1 MEKLNRKGIGYSIE
15 AILSAVILFTFA
27 FGAVTPPETQ
37 EFSKFQNELA
47 ARDLTHMIKKTGDL
61 DVFLKNSNTGGIRSE
76 LSSVSSK
83 NLKASGTVSNL
94 PVGETEIAFHTMPY
108 EVHVNGTEPVEPG
121 DRCEGDL
128 ASLDASSEEPILRAN
143 VSQELV
149 NRHSSYLYFGDSDP
163 LNPSGYNG
171 KEDYDIVWVDN
182 GTKCVF
188 SPSEGPYRINDIF
201 LWGNSSDPDS
211 RYYEFKN
218 INASKGQFTV
228 YEADNAF
235 DVKKMMNRELN
246 GINTD
251 TVVNTVNL
259 SSPDIYGYDVMVFQE
274 NETVPRFNTYR
285 NLLRD
290 VASNTSMLLMM
301 NMTQSDAQNSFVRD
315 LGFKWTP
322 MDYNSVNSYRATF
335 SAYGNSDNIE
345 SYFLGLGGDQ
355 RDLSLKPGGKI
366 ISNQG
371 SRETSRD
378 DILYARN
385 TLYNGENLDFE
396 QNPPWNT
403 GYSGPNTCGTDDKNT
418 SFSANSSDYSTESV
432 DVRIFRIGTSSC
444 SSPYAMTLDLEQDGN
459 FEIGPVLEDEI
470 FEAYGRR
477 YSPRF
482 TSSNDA
488 YIEFVGSKKVEL
500 INHRKAL
507 ENISG
512 AKAARM
518 AYESDYEEDD
528 LKMVASTIY
537 WLRDDNVRFESTDQ
551 SSYTATKIVGGVE
564 NRLFLP
570 YRLDLRWSR

>member
-37 EFSKFQNELA
+37 EFSQFQNEIA

-61 DVFLKNSNTGGIRSE
+61 DIFLKNSNTGGIRSE

-83 NLKASGTVSNL
+83 NLKVSGTVSNL
-94 PVGETEIAFHTMPY
+94 PVGETEIAFHTMPS
-108 EVHVNGTEPVEPG
+108 EIHVNGTEKVSSG

-128 ASLDASSEEPILRAN
+128 TSLDASSEEPIIKAN

-171 KEDYDIVWVDN
+171 KEDYDTVWVDN

-188 SPSEGPYRINDIF
+188 SPSEGPYRIDDIF

-259 SSPDIYGYDVMVFQE
+259 SSPDIYGYDVMIFQE
-274 NETVPRFNTYR
+274 NETVPRFSTYR

-301 NMTQSDAQNSFVRD
+301 NMTQSDAQNNFIRD

-322 MDYNSVNSYRATF
+322 MEYGSVSSYRATF

-345 SYFLGLGGDQ
+345 SYFLGLGGDP
-355 RDLSLKPGGKI
+355 RDLSLKPGGQI

-385 TLYNGENLDFE
+385 ALYNGENLNFE
-396 QNPPWNT
+396 QDGSWDPT
-403 GYSGPNTCGTDDKNT
+403 YSGPNNCGGDDQQT
-418 SFSANSSDYSTESV
+418 SFDANSSDYSLDSL
-432 DVRIFRIGTSSC
+432 DVRIFKINSSC
-444 SSPYAMTLDLEQDGN
+444 IGPYAMTLDFNQDGN
-459 FEIGPVLEDEI
+459 FETGPVLGDEI
-470 FEAYGRR
+470 FDAYGRR

-482 TSSNDA
+482 TSSDA
-488 YIEFVGSKKVEL
+488 FIEFVGSKKVEL

>member
-27 FGAVTPPETQ
+27 FGAVTPPDTQ
-37 EFSKFQNELA
+37 GFSQFQNEIA

-61 DVFLKNSNTGGIRSE
+61 DIFLKNSNTGGIRSE

-94 PVGETEIAFHTMPY
+94 PVGETEIAFHTMPS

-128 ASLDASSEEPILRAN
+128 ASLDASSEEPILRADI
-143 VSQELV
+143 SQSLV
-149 NRHSSYLYFGDSDP
+149 NRHTSYLYFGDSDP

-171 KEDYDIVWVDN
+171 KEDYDTVWVDN

-251 TVVNTVNL
+251 TVFNTVNF

-274 NETVPRFNTYR
+274 NETVPRFSTYR

-301 NMTQSDAQNSFVRD
+301 NMTQSDAQNNFVQD

-322 MDYNSVNSYRATF
+322 MDYSSVSSYRATF
-335 SAYGNSDNIE
+335 SAYGNSNNIE
-345 SYFLGLGGDQ
+345 SYFLGLGGDP
-355 RDLSLKPGGKI
+355 RDLSLKPGGQI

-385 TLYNGENLDFE
+385 VRYNSGNLEDKVTSSSSWSSTTGPTPCTHNKADFSIPDPSYTPQTISVKNIDVEDGCGTRALNIDFDNDGDFE
-396 QNPPWNT
+396 T
-403 GYSGPNTCGTDDKNT
+403 
-418 SFSANSSDYSTESV
+418 
-432 DVRIFRIGTSSC
+432 
-444 SSPYAMTLDLEQDGN
+444 
-459 FEIGPVLEDEI
+459 GPVLEDEI
-470 FEAYGRR
+470 VKIFNRR
-477 YSPRF
+477 YSP
-482 TSSNDA
+482 SISGANSA
-488 YIEFVGSKKVEL
+488 SLEFVGSKKVEL